1 MVHLL
6 PQHARDDGEEG
17 LVSFTSGVDYRR
29 TEFHGIYVYE
39 RTRPPYNDTLFL
51 QFRYLG
57 EVNNDLLIDHHL
69 VATSPIDPFTY
80 RNTGGHAIVA
90 QVTTEDVGYMY
101 MHGPHGLTVPM
112 KMYSHTMYNGRSE
125 GHRTEVTS
133 DMYTRNCAPIEQSE
147 SLLS

>member
-1 MVHLL
+1 MVPPVVRHLLWMHPGRRTAMVHLL

-29 TEFHGIYVYE
+29 TEFHGIYVYN
-39 RTRPPYNDTLFL
+39 RVRPPYNDTLFL

-57 EVNNDLLIDHHL
+57 ELHNDLLIDHHL

-101 MHGPHGLTVPM
+101 MD
-112 KMYSHTMYNGRSE
+112 HT
-125 GHRTEVTS
+125 
-133 DMYTRNCAPIEQSE
+133 D
-147 SLLS
+147 SLYP